1 MSEMTKSRWGRMRS
15 GGSTRKLLGIS
26 LGGGLAI
33 ALAVSVV
40 VATLGYPD
48 RLVLA
53 GAVFASCFWPVSSAL
68 VWVLLVSRDTLSE
81 APRNIEDSVE
91 SRWTE
96 RVGAAVFLDTLV
108 LLGAGAFTLSIL
120 RSTAKWTF
128 ELPLELAF
136 SAVMILLMLDFMIR
150 YLLIKRREG

>member
-1 MSEMTKSRWGRMRS
+1 MVEMTKSRWGRMSS
-15 GGSTRKLLGIS
+15 GGSTRKLLSLS
-26 LGGGLAI
+26 LGGGLVL

-40 VATLGYPD
+40 VAALGYPD

-53 GAVFASCFWPVSSAL
+53 GVVFASCLLPVSSAL
-68 VWVLLVSRDTLSE
+68 VWVLLVSRETLSG
-81 APRNIEDSVE
+81 APKNIEESVE

-108 LLGAGAFTLSIL
+108 LLGAGAFALSIL
-120 RSTAKWTF
+120 RSTAKWSF
-128 ELPLELAF
+128 ELPLELT
-136 SAVMILLMLDFMIR
+136 SSVVMILLMLDFMIR